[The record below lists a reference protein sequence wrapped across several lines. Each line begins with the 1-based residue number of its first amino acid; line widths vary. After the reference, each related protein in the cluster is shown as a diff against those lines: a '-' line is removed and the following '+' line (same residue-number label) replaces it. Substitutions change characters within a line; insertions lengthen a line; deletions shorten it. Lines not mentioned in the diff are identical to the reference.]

1 MIKPEKWLYAIL
13 TDHRLPGATFQLAY
27 WMTLKLK
34 NDRLNLSDYERDK
47 VGSRRTAQR
56 SLQNL
61 EWAGYVVVDRSNKTS
76 NRWGQN
82 TYTLTYPQPKAR
94 RIAA

>member
-13 TDHRLPGATFQLAY
+13 TDCRMPGATFQLAY

-34 NDRLNLSDYERDK
+34 DNRLNLSDFERDK

-61 EWAGYVVVDRSNKTS
+61 EWAGYVVVDRSSKKS

-82 TYTLTYPQPKAR
+82 TYQLTYPAPKSR
-94 RIAA
+94 RAAA